1 MKMLTSLKTSLVVA
15 TFLVVSGTSYAMEPI
30 PGEDRFA
37 QSTGGDSS
45 SFMAGATFGQI
56 GDDVYMQISPRF
68 EFSAGKWGFGLQ
80 VPLNLLVWEYQDDST
95 VIRQEDW
102 DEPSDFFRMVRYVQY
117 GHKRDPLY
125 ARFGTLASDIGHGTI
140 MSRYLNTA
148 DLNTFRPGLHT
159 EINLDFGGIELM
171 TSDVVTLWGQ
181 SSLSQLVGTRVH
193 VKPMGF
199 VDPESAFNIFAIGF
213 SYVADLN
220 APGTLSTV
228 TDAEGNTT
236 FEIDDDG
243 RYVVAES
250 GSLGVIGI
258 DVEADVLNTDVLDI
272 LLYTDYNMIGDAGN
286 GLHIGTLMD
295 FNFSLGISVRMP
307 VRFEYRIFDAD
318 YIPQYFNS
326 FYEIE
331 RFSVLADGVSGL
343 TKKTMV
349 QGLLGEGDDND
360 QLTGYYGDLAFDF
373 AGLVQIG
380 GILEAYEGRDNI
392 MTMFASVPA
401 LEVVKAKAY
410 YAKTGIEDAGDAF
423 KLDDRSLLI
432 AQAEYE
438 IYPSLYFVGRFTRR
452 WVLETEGSEAGT
464 YVSNDDWS
472 AGIDFSFDFN

>member
-1 MKMLTSLKTSLVVA
+1 MASL
-15 TFLVVSGTSYAMEPI
+15 FVVSGTSFAMEPI

-37 QSTGGDSS
+37 QSQAGDSS
-45 SFMAGATFGQI
+45 SFMAGASFGAI

-80 VPLNLLVWEYQDDST
+80 VPLNLLVYKYEDDST
-95 VIRQEDW
+95 VIRKEDW
-102 DEPSDFFRMVRYVQY
+102 DEPSDFFRMIRYVQY
-117 GHKRDPLY
+117 GQKRDPLY

-171 TSDVVTLWGQ
+171 TSDIVTMWGQ

-193 VKPMGF
+193 VKPVGF
-199 VDPESAFNIFAIGF
+199 VAPDSVFNMFAIGF
-213 SYVADLN
+213 SYVSDLN
-220 APGTLSTV
+220 APEALGTV
-228 TDAEGNTT
+228 TNDDGTT
-236 FEIDDDG
+236 SFALDDDG
-243 RYVVAES
+243 RYVVDES
-250 GSLGVIGI
+250 GSLGVVGL
-258 DVEADVLNTDVLDI
+258 DVEADVLNTDILDI
-272 LLYTDYNMIGDAGN
+272 LLYTDYNMINGAGN

-331 RFSVLADGVSGL
+331 RFSVLGSDIAGI
-343 TKKTMV
+343 TKKTLV
-349 QGLLGEGDDND
+349 QDLLDEAEDKDR
-360 QLTGYYGDLAFDF
+360 LTGYYGDLAFDF

-380 GILEAYEGRDNI
+380 GILEAYDGRDNI

-401 LEVVKAKAY
+401 LEIVKAKAY
-410 YAKTGIEDAGDAF
+410 YAKTGIEDASDAF

-452 WVLETEGSEAGT
+452 WVLATEGEDVGT
-464 YVSNDDWS
+464 YVSNDDYS
-472 AGIDFSFDFN
+472 VGIDFSFDFN

>member
-1 MKMLTSLKTSLVVA
+1 MMVSNTLKQSLVMA
-15 TFLVVSGTSYAMEPI
+15 AFLVVSGTSLAMEPI

-37 QSTGGDSS
+37 QSAGSDSS
-45 SFMAGATFGQI
+45 SFMAGATFGAI
-56 GDDVYMQISPRF
+56 GDELYMQISPRF

-80 VPLNLLVWEYQDDST
+80 LPLNVLVYEYKDDSD
-95 VIRQEDW
+95 VIRKEDW
-102 DEPSDFFRMVRYVQY
+102 DEPSDFFRMIRYVQY

-181 SSLSQLVGTRVH
+181 SSLSQLIGTRVH

-199 VDPESAFNIFAIGF
+199 VDPESVFNIFAVGV

-220 APGTLSTV
+220 APGTLSTI
-228 TDAEGNTT
+228 TDDDGNTS

-250 GSLGVIGI
+250 GSLGVVGI
-258 DVEADVLNTDVLDI
+258 DVEADVLNTDILDI

-295 FNFSLGISVRMP
+295 FNLSLGISVRMP

-331 RFSVLADGVSGL
+331 RFSVLADGVAGL

-349 QGLLGEGDDND
+349 QALSEAEDQD

-380 GILEAYEGRDNI
+380 GILEAYDGRDNI

-438 IYPSLYFVGRFTRR
+438 LYPSLFLVGRFTRR
-452 WVLETEGSEAGT
+452 WVLETEGAEAGN
-464 YVSNDDWS
+464 YVSNDDYS
-472 AGIDFSFDFN
+472 VGIDFSFDFN

>member
-1 MKMLTSLKTSLVVA
+1 MMVSNSLKQGLVVA
-15 TFLVVSGTSYAMEPI
+15 ALLVVSGTSFAMEPI

-37 QSTGGDSS
+37 QSQGEDSS
-45 SFMAGATFGQI
+45 SFMAGASFGAI

-80 VPLNLLVWEYQDDST
+80 VPLNLLVYKYEDDST
-95 VIRQEDW
+95 VIRKEDW
-102 DEPSDFFRMVRYVQY
+102 DEPSDFFRMIRYVQY
-117 GHKRDPLY
+117 GQKRDPLY

-159 EINLDFGGIELM
+159 EVNLDFGGIELM
-171 TSDVVTLWGQ
+171 TSDVITLWGQ

-193 VKPMGF
+193 VKPLGF
-199 VDPESAFNIFAIGF
+199 VAPDSPFNMFALGV
-213 SYVADLN
+213 SYVSDLN
-220 APGTLSTV
+220 APETLSTV
-228 TDAEGNTT
+228 TNDDGSTSFAL
-236 FEIDDDG
+236 DDDG
-243 RYVVAES
+243 RYVVEKA
-250 GSLGVIGI
+250 GSLGVLGLDI
-258 DVEADVLNTDVLDI
+258 EADVLNSDILDI
-272 LLYTDYNMIGDAGN
+272 LLYTDYNMIADAGN

-295 FNFSLGISVRMP
+295 FNLSLGISVRMP

-349 QGLLGEGDDND
+349 QGLSDEADDD
-360 QLTGYYGDLAFDF
+360 GQLTGYYGDLAFDF
-373 AGLVQIG
+373 AGFVQVG
-380 GILEAYEGRDNI
+380 GILEAYDGRDNI
-392 MTMFASVPA
+392 LTMFASVPA
-401 LEVVKAKAY
+401 LEILKAKAY
-410 YAKTGIEDAGDAF
+410 YARTGIEDAGDAF

-438 IYPSLYFVGRFTRR
+438 LYPSLYLVGRFTRR
-452 WVLETEGSEAGT
+452 WVLATEGEEAGS
-464 YVSNDDWS
+464 YVSNDDYS
-472 AGIDFSFDFN
+472 VGIDFSFDFN

>member
-1 MKMLTSLKTSLVVA
+1 MMVSNTLKQSLVMA
-15 TFLVVSGTSYAMEPI
+15 AFLVVSGTSLAMEPI

-37 QSTGGDSS
+37 QSAGSDSS
-45 SFMAGATFGQI
+45 SFMAGATFGAI
-56 GDDVYMQISPRF
+56 GDELYMQISPRF

-80 VPLNLLVWEYQDDST
+80 LPLNVLVYEYKDDSD
-95 VIRQEDW
+95 VIRKEDW
-102 DEPSDFFRMVRYVQY
+102 DEPSDFFRMIRYVQY

-181 SSLSQLVGTRVH
+181 SSLSQLIGTRVH

-199 VDPESAFNIFAIGF
+199 VDPESVFNIFAVGV

-220 APGTLSTV
+220 APGTLSTI
-228 TDAEGNTT
+228 TDDEGNTS

-250 GSLGVIGI
+250 GSLGVVGI
-258 DVEADVLNTDVLDI
+258 DVEADVLNTDILDI

-295 FNFSLGISVRMP
+295 FNLSLGISVRMP

-331 RFSVLADGVSGL
+331 RFSVLADGVAGL

-349 QGLLGEGDDND
+349 QALSEAEDQD

-380 GILEAYEGRDNI
+380 GILEAYDGRDNI

-438 IYPSLYFVGRFTRR
+438 LYPSLFLVGRFTRR
-452 WVLETEGSEAGT
+452 WVLETEGAEAGN
-464 YVSNDDWS
+464 YVSNDDYS
-472 AGIDFSFDFN
+472 VGIDFSFDFN

>member
-1 MKMLTSLKTSLVVA
+1 MMVSNTLKQSLVMA
-15 TFLVVSGTSYAMEPI
+15 AFLLVSGTSLAMEPI

-37 QSTGGDSS
+37 QSAGSDSS
-45 SFMAGATFGQI
+45 SFMAGATFGAI
-56 GDDVYMQISPRF
+56 GDELYMQISPRF

-80 VPLNLLVWEYQDDST
+80 LPLNVLVYEYKDDSD
-95 VIRQEDW
+95 VIRKEDW
-102 DEPSDFFRMVRYVQY
+102 DEPSDFFRMIRYVQY

-181 SSLSQLVGTRVH
+181 SSLSQLIGTRVH

-199 VDPESAFNIFAIGF
+199 VDPESVFNIFAVGV

-220 APGTLSTV
+220 APGTLSTIR
-228 TDAEGNTT
+228 DDEGNTS

-250 GSLGVIGI
+250 GSLGVVGI
-258 DVEADVLNTDVLDI
+258 DVEADVLNTDILDI

-295 FNFSLGISVRMP
+295 FNLSLGISVRMP

-331 RFSVLADGVSGL
+331 RFSVLADGVAGL

-349 QGLLGEGDDND
+349 QALSEAEDQD

-380 GILEAYEGRDNI
+380 GILEAYDGRDNI

-438 IYPSLYFVGRFTRR
+438 LYPSLFLVGRFTRR
-452 WVLETEGSEAGT
+452 WVLETEGAEAGN
-464 YVSNDDWS
+464 YVSNDDYS
-472 AGIDFSFDFN
+472 VGIDFSFDFN